1 MKGVCRGENLSK
13 PNERLHGV
21 QSRLL
26 ENQEAHF
33 ILHSSFFILHSSFFI
48 PVKVGKRHQPVGS
61 NDARVGTMNNRMN
74 RRLCN
79 LLPITRLFI

>member
-26 ENQEAHF
+26 ENQEAH
-33 ILHSSFFILHSSFFI
+33 FILHSSFFI